1 MKVKVINN
9 GVESTVDA
17 GYIVIGEGLTL
28 NDFLKRFIK
37 LDNDTR
43 KKLEELEKR
52 EQTLKAMVKKL
63 G

>member
-1 MKVKVINN
+1 MKVKVIDNS
-9 GVESTVDA
+9 VESTVDA

-28 NDFLKRFIK
+28 NDLLKRFIK
-37 LDNDTR
+37 LENDTR

>member
-1 MKVKVINN
+1 LKVKVINN

-28 NDFLKRFIK
+28 NDLLKRFIK
-37 LDNDTR
+37 LENDTR

>member
-1 MKVKVINN
+1 LKVKVINN

>member
-1 MKVKVINN
+1 LKVKVIDNS
-9 GVESTVDA
+9 VESTVDA

-28 NDFLKRFIK
+28 NDLLKRFIK
-37 LDNDTR
+37 LENDTR